1 MAARAELAAAADA
14 VLAYHLAGRQTDDV
28 LLGEL
33 GWPDVPALRG
43 VMMQVIRDG
52 VDLGVRTREQVGLG
66 ALSPERVGRRC
77 PMTAFPRWPTGP
89 ASP

>member
-1 MAARAELAAAADA
+1 MSSRRGLAVPVQAGTARLSAL
-14 VLAYHLAGRQTDDV
+14 LAYHLAGRQTDDI

-43 VMMQVIRDG
+43 VVTQVIRDG

-66 ALSPERVGRRC
+66 ALSQKESAEDAR
-77 PMTAFPRWPTGP
+77 
-89 ASP
+89 